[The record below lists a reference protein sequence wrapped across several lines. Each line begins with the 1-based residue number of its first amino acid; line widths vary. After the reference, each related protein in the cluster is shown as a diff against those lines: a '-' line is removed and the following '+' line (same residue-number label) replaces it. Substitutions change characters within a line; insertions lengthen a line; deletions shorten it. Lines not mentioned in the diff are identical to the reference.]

1 MLQTVGDKG
10 LKFREEVV
18 LMINLFVRVI
28 FEKIMVNVWGS
39 SFFFTSMYQ
48 PNEIVRLVY
57 GRMLIDNWATAAF
70 DLPGKKRRG
79 VKEAA

>member
-1 MLQTVGDKG
+1 MNVCGTQ
-10 LKFREEVV
+10 VV
-18 LMINLFVRVI
+18 VC
-28 FEKIMVNVWGS
+28 
-39 SFFFTSMYQ
+39 Q
-48 PNEIVRLVY
+48 PNEIVRLES

>member
-1 MLQTVGDKG
+1 MNVCGTQI
-10 LKFREEVV
+10 VV
-18 LMINLFVRVI
+18 
-28 FEKIMVNVWGS
+28 
-39 SFFFTSMYQ
+39 YQ

-70 DLPGKKRRG
+70 DLPEKKRRG